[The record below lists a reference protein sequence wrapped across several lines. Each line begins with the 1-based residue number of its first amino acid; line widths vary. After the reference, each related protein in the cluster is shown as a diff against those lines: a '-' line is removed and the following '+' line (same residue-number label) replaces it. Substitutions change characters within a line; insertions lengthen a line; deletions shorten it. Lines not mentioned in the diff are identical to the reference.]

1 MKRRIAAAPNDEVH
15 PLVLAILEAVWR
27 ATGRR
32 RLPYYVSLDSVRLR
46 PDIEGNET
54 AIMLAALSGWLTVG
68 GKPPDSVA
76 ITEDG
81 RRLLK
86 ERGLA

>member
-32 RLPYYVSLDSVRLR
+32 RLPYYVSLDSVRRR

-54 AIMLAALSGWLTVG
+54 AIMLAAAV
-68 GKPPDSVA
+68 
-76 ITEDG
+76 ITEYSIHAGVRG
-81 RRLLK
+81 RI
-86 ERGLA
+86 G